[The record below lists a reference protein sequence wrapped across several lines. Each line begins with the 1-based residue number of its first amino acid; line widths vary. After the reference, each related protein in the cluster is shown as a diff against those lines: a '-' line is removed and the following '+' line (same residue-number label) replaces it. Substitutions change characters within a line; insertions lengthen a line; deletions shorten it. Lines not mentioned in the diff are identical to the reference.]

1 MLWSLG
7 NHMSDFL
14 ITLYDFALVALQWLG
29 GDIGKMELGYFIA
42 NIVVF
47 VLVQPGLILL
57 FLMLWLHQKRKNRQ
71 LEVIYNQT
79 HGVQN
84 V

>member
-1 MLWSLG
+1 
-7 NHMSDFL
+7 MSDFL

-57 FLMLWLHQKRKNRQ
+57 F
-71 LEVIYNQT
+71 
-79 HGVQN
+79 
-84 V
+84 